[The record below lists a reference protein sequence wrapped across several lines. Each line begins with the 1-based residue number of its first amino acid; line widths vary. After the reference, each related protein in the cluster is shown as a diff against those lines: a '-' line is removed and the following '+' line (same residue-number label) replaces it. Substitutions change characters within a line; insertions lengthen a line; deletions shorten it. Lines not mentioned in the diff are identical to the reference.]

1 MEGSGRD
8 SLVAIIMTMDP
19 VMFGLILTIAALVAV
34 AILALTPRR
43 RTWLRIVGS
52 FLAYWIILIILL
64 LLFVQGALGRSL
76 MTVEC
81 VPFEAQKFGTL
92 ILSALAGLS

>member
-8 SLVAIIMTMDP
+8 SLVAIILTMDP
-19 VMFGLILTIAALVAV
+19 VMFGLILTIAALVAI

-43 RTWLRIVGS
+43 RTWLRIAGS
-52 FLAYWIILIILL
+52 FLAYWVILIILL

-81 VPFEAQKFGTL
+81 VPFEAQKFGMLVQTAF
-92 ILSALAGLS
+92 SWAL